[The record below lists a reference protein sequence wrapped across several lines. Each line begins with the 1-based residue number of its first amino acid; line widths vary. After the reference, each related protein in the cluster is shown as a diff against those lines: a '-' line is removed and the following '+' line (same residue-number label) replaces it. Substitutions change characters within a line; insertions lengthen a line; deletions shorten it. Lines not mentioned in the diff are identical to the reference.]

1 MNGLGLCAL
10 LSARSA
16 YQVIKHWYH
25 KHRQNR
31 RGHHAADHRRG
42 NALRHF
48 RAGSHAPHDGQ
59 QSRQNDCNCHSLG
72 PHPHQQHRTFAD
84 DGRKMISNVN
94 QHQCGVVPIARA
106 PSRIRAVSREG
117 CHDHR
122 RLTLRSVLKHSVLVR
137 KEQRSQ
143 DANDSKYFHNFSHFY
158 SLLKLNPSRLG

>member
-1 MNGLGLCAL
+1 VCPIVGEVGVSGNKPLVSQTSTKPARTPCRRPWARKC
-10 LSARSA
+10 SAS
-16 YQVIKHWYH
+16 
-25 KHRQNR
+25 
-31 RGHHAADHRRG
+31 
-42 NALRHF
+42 LP
-48 RAGSHAPHDGQ
+48 AGSHAPHDGQ
-59 QSRQNDCNCHSLG
+59 QSRHNDCNCHSLG

-84 DGRKMISNVN
+84 YGRKMISNVN

-158 SLLKLNPSRLG
+158 SLLKINPSRLG